1 MANSYR
7 NRLKELERAY
17 SPNVLATCRFI
28 TDMPVDNDDPRVGH
42 VIEIEHPGI
51 SIRELYVFT
60 ASREQYHRMKSG
72 LEDKFTLLE
81 C

>member
-7 NRLKELERAY
+7 TRLKELERAY
-17 SPNVLATCRFI
+17 TPNVLATFRFI
-28 TDMPVDNDDPRVGH
+28 TDMPVDNDDPRIGH
-42 VIEIEHPGI
+42 VIEIVHPGI
-51 SIRELYVFT
+51 SIRELYIFT
-60 ASREQYHRMKSG
+60 ANREQYQRIKAG